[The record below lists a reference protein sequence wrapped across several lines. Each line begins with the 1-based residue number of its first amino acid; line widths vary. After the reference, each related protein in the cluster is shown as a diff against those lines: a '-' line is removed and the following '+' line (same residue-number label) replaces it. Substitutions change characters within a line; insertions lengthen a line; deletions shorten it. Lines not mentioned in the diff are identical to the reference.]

1 MYREKGLGNN
11 TRKLTIAMISK
22 CHLCFYLMH
31 SRNKWNCGFTH
42 THNGKKLLLA
52 DLLVLHVVGE
62 LLLLLLWSWKK
73 LDLAAHGNCCTD
85 DDEDFVATF
94 QKTTLDNCSLS
105 LSLLAIQEH
114 PKKTIPYTI
123 PFGCPKSTQMQILSH

>member
-1 MYREKGLGNN
+1 
-11 TRKLTIAMISK
+11 
-22 CHLCFYLMH
+22 
-31 SRNKWNCGFTH
+31 
-42 THNGKKLLLA
+42 
-52 DLLVLHVVGE
+52 
-62 LLLLLLWSWKK
+62 LWSWKK